1 MIEILLL
8 HGITTL
14 FKYIDDLRYV
24 LYGCPIDD
32 RYFDGGG
39 GGEGV
44 VGGQKIHG
52 GEKEEHD
59 SIWEN
64 PCCGYKTLNE
74 PTFLR

>member
-1 MIEILLL
+1 M

-39 GGEGV
+39 GGERGWGEVKRFMEGRRRSMILSGKIHV
-44 VGGQKIHG
+44 VGTK
-52 GEKEEHD
+52 
-59 SIWEN
+59 
-64 PCCGYKTLNE
+64 L
-74 PTFLR
+74 